1 MKKSYLAYIV
11 LFVLLLGTTMSF
23 GATDAS
29 FEIRA
34 FAYADI
40 DSPANEDYDTAIG
53 VVTAPQSGTYDYE
66 YQIYVSVYA
75 DIRGG
80 SAVAS
85 YAYANASVYGE
96 VNDSIGVYDA
106 DPLFGSTSD
115 SASDSGTIYM
125 DGSDTIYIYGD
136 VGAEADWF
144 GGGQCRGSAYATGSV
159 SIE

>member
-85 YAYANASVYGE
+85 YAYANASVYG
-96 VNDSIGVYDA
+96 DDVYG
-106 DPLFGSTSD
+106 FSD
-115 SASDSGTIYM
+115 WNT
-125 DGSDTIYIYGD
+125 
-136 VGAEADWF
+136 
-144 GGGQCRGSAYATGSV
+144 
-159 SIE
+159 